1 MPVPGITRLREL
13 LGPPIA
19 RLERSVTRFVV
30 REMPTFCYLAR
41 QLGAW
46 WEARRR
52 RLPARDQRHPAG
64 GPTPPTLQADGPAP
78 TSSIWRTSGASPRRP
93 GPPLTGPG
101 PGRTRAKP
109 PPQGPPTC

>member
-52 RLPARDQRHPAG
+52 
-64 GPTPPTLQADGPAP
+64 PPPRKGSAPPRRRPHSPYAPSRRPRTDELDLEDIWREPPPSRAP
-78 TSSIWRTSGASPRRP
+78 TDWP
-93 GPPLTGPG
+93 GPRPHP
-101 PGRTRAKP
+101 RKP